1 MADEIANSTPTPA
14 ASTAAPAVVEAA
26 STVVA
31 ESPASD
37 PIVVETKAPEAS
49 PSVVAEPAK
58 TEAAIEPKPT
68 ETLLGA
74 EKKPEEAKPT
84 EAKAEEVKIEEKV
97 EPSQAPEPPTYE
109 LKLPEGT
116 QVDEAKFGDFTKM
129 LGEFETTAK
138 VPHEEMQ
145 KLGQQMFDRHLEE
158 MQRYNE
164 SLTQAWNKQKNDWKE
179 SFLKSPEFAN
189 RTDTAVNAAID
200 AIGIY
205 GGDVAQQKEFREL
218 MESSGVGNHTAMIR
232 MLSNIMLA
240 KVEPSQLAAPQIA
253 SPAKVSKVQKM
264 YGVKK

>member
-14 ASTAAPAVVEAA
+14 ASPAAPAVVEVAPNAA
-26 STVVA
+26 PSTETPVT
-31 ESPASD
+31 SPAPQAD
-37 PIVVETKAPEAS
+37 PVVVTAPTETPVEVAPEAKK
-49 PSVVAEPAK
+49 V
-58 TEAAIEPKPT
+58 

-74 EKKPEEAKPT
+74 EKKAEEVAPPAEVKT
-84 EAKAEEVKIEEKV
+84 EEVKIEEKV
-97 EPSQAPEPPTYE
+97 EPTQVPESPTYE
-109 LKLPEGT
+109 LKLPEGV

-164 SLTQAWNKQKNDWKE
+164 SLTQAWNKQKNDWKD

-218 MESSGVGNHTAMIR
+218 MESSGVGNHPAMIR
-232 MLSNIMLA
+232 MLSNVMLA
-240 KVEPSQLAAPQIA
+240 KVEPTQLAAPQIA
-253 SPAKVSKVQKM
+253 SSAKVSKVQKM